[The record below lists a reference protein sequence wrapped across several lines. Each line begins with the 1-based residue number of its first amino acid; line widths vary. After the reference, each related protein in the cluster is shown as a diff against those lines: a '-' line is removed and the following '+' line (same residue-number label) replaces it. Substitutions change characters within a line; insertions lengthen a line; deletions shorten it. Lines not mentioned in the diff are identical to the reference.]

1 VTDPDR
7 SAAAPGADVLLV
19 EDDATQR
26 AIYTKILTLEEL
38 AVEAVT
44 NGKEALGWLE
54 SRDRPPRLVLSD
66 IMMPE
71 LDGLELFRRILESPA
86 WYMTPVVLM
95 TASPTRD
102 RLEAARTSTVPPDYF
117 LCKPFSPKFLGK
129 VVLAIINRESPLFL
143 LRHFQRERLGTR
155 RDLLGLRKKLES
167 ARENGRD
174 EIEVAR
180 RNIEAIRRKLAELDR
195 MRNQLSHFDGM
206 RTNLVDDKIKSLNDE
221 LVSYEA
227 LLHENAERRIE
238 ILEEERKFLLANK
251 DLEDLDRK
259 IRILNQTISRDGSLL
274 IDKKSA

>member
-1 VTDPDR
+1 MTDPDR